1 METRLL
7 EIGSVTFRARIGVG
21 DDKNNTLFDNY
32 GEAAWKSIGR
42 EELARLVVW
51 AQDVLFTG
59 SGLVPQLGAKVAPSV
74 APISR
79 LTASETG
86 KPLPEIPRLAPDL
99 DKRRAESSVPFKQIT
114 TEQSTALA
122 VGEAAFVDFSEGKPM
137 PKGTIRQWDGAGG
150 GK

>member
-32 GEAAWKSIGR
+32 GEAAWKSISR
-42 EELARLVVW
+42 EELVSLVVW
-51 AQDVLFTG
+51 AQDVLFPG
-59 SGLVPQLGAKVAPSV
+59 SVPLSRLTAKDAPSV

-79 LTASETG
+79 LTASETT
-86 KPLPEIPRLAPDL
+86 KALPEIPKLAPDL

-114 TEQSTALA
+114 VDQSTALS